1 MEKKEYGTFENG
13 KCINKYDDFQLEMF
27 YMECAEKYLKKHPED
42 RDLLYCQ
49 LAGKYMEENNLEVLR
64 IN

>member
-1 MEKKEYGTFENG
+1 MEKEYGVFESG
-13 KCINKYDDFQLEMF
+13 KCINEYNGFQLEMF
-27 YMECAEKYLKKHPED
+27 YMECAEKYLKKHPKY

-49 LAGKYMEENNLEVLR
+49 LTGKYMEENNLTVFK